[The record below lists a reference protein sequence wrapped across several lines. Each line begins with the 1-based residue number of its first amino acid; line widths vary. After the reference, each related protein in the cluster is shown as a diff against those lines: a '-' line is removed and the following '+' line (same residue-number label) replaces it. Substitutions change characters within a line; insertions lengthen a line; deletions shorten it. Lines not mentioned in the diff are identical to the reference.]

1 MIYYTRGQIANYQVT
16 NPWSPTPEIRSLT
29 TRWRTHDLPH
39 QRSDRELPGHVPMIY
54 HTRGQIANYQVMNPW
69 STTPEVRSLTITPPI
84 QFHRQYIN
92 YWTNTYCNDN
102 IIFIN
107 VVRTKLMNE
116 KDYKI
121 IPQILCLL
129 HTMTYS
135 SKLTTIVYW
144 QGGPVKRRKKIIS
157 ISAALVHGVYTSQL
171 IRYSRACDSYQDFL
185 IVGCC

>member
-1 MIYYTRGQIANYQVT
+1 
-16 NPWSPTPEIRSLT
+16 
-29 TRWRTHDLPH
+29 
-39 QRSDRELPGHVPMIY
+39 MIY

-144 QGGPVKRRKKIIS
+144 QGGPVKRKKNYFNFSSTCTWSIYLTVDS
-157 ISAALVHGVYTSQL
+157 ISQSLWFLSGFP
-171 IRYSRACDSYQDFL
+171 DSGLLLTRKLLTKGF
-185 IVGCC
+185 